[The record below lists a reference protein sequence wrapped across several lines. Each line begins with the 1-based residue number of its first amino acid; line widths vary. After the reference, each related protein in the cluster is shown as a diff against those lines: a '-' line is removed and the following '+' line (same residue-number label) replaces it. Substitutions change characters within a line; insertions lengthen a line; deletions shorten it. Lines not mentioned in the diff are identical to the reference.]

1 MTRRGTSVRLLAAAA
16 LCRSRC
22 RSPTSLWSGELGL
35 SWIGY
40 HAGRDPEIESWA
52 AVLADIARALGRTP
66 ARPSTTAART

>member
-1 MTRRGTSVRLLAAAA
+1 MRLLAAAA
-16 LCRSRC
+16 AV
-22 RSPTSLWSGELGL
+22 PIAAQVAYFLWSGEPGL

-52 AVLADIARALGRTP
+52 AVLADVARGARARTR